1 MYTSVECVF
10 TVMCLVEI
18 LQQGMVGLFK
28 IDWRSSDSAA
38 SKVEG
43 FQTVGILFFFILPFL
58 YSYRCTFVQSKTVFW
73 TRVEATQQASLA
85 LAMSAGVAPPPG
97 WTPPPTGRSIG

>member
-1 MYTSVECVF
+1 M
-10 TVMCLVEI
+10 
-18 LQQGMVGLFK
+18 
-28 IDWRSSDSAA
+28 
-38 SKVEG
+38 
-43 FQTVGILFFFILPFL
+43 
-58 YSYRCTFVQSKTVFW
+58 QSKTVFW

>member
-10 TVMCLVEI
+10 TVMWLVEI

-43 FQTVGILFFFILPFL
+43 FQTVGILFFLFSLSYIHTGVRLCRVKL
-58 YSYRCTFVQSKTVFW
+58 YSGQEWRLHN
-73 TRVEATQQASLA
+73 RLH
-85 LAMSAGVAPPPG
+85 
-97 WTPPPTGRSIG
+97 